1 MNYYVYTHIF
11 ANNIRYVG
19 KGKGYRA
26 THFKNRNNYW
36 ANLFNKYGAPVVEI
50 TLQNLTEVEAL
61 YYEKLCIN
69 NYLLAGVPLCNLT
82 KGGEGEGHPHT
93 EAHKLS
99 LQLNN
104 PNKKIIHI
112 YDNNDRLYK
121 TYNGTLSTTKDNI
134 PKNAFIRSHKN
145 SGLPIGY
152 TEQSRTELRKRMHQH
167 FIGWYALEEGSIK
180 VIVPP
185 IENLLLEQTTGLFST
200 LPINSAGS
208 NNPNAK
214 TIYILDS
221 NNDIITIT
229 NGNFAACLTANNWP
243 KSLFEKA
250 KQTQQPISTNR
261 IKYKYLNGWKILLKD
276 TYDNLKRTFK

>member
-1 MNYYVYTHIF
+1 M
-11 ANNIRYVG
+11 
-19 KGKGYRA
+19 
-26 THFKNRNNYW
+26 
-36 ANLFNKYGAPVVEI
+36 
-50 TLQNLTEVEAL
+50 
-61 YYEKLCIN
+61 
-69 NYLLAGVPLCNLT
+69 
-82 KGGEGEGHPHT
+82 
-93 EAHKLS
+93 
-99 LQLNN
+99 
-104 PNKKIIHI
+104 
-112 YDNNDRLYK
+112 
-121 TYNGTLSTTKDNI
+121 
-134 PKNAFIRSHKN
+134 
-145 SGLPIGY
+145 
-152 TEQSRTELRKRMHQH
+152 
-167 FIGWYALEEGSIK
+167 
-180 VIVPP
+180 PP

-221 NNDIITIT
+221 NSNVITIT